1 MTRTKR
7 SSGSADGSPKVATQ
21 SMFDDFLPH
30 LIARLAY
37 QLNNDLVEK
46 LRREGINV
54 TRWRILAVLAMGD
67 GITINEIIDRAMM
80 QQSAL
85 SRALMNM
92 EKEDYVRR
100 VLRRDDA
107 RYVEVFLTDK
117 GRALFN
123 SLNIVVRRRQRRL
136 LKGFSPQELT
146 LAFAMIRRMSLV
158 LRFPKPAFSVRRRII
173 SRIAKSARF
182 PLDGVSALE
191 LAGAAW
197 LLLKTGALV
206 ALMAWTRAVLPRRRL
221 AERTQAT
228 ALWLAPVSLAAL
240 VAAAAWTWWSP
251 ARAAQL
257 LVSGALVAGVTLVA
271 FALVHR
277 FRHGILSSAGDAR
290 VSPFL

>member
-7 SSGSADGSPKVATQ
+7 PRGAARPRGSADEALNSANQ

-30 LIARLAY
+30 LIAQLAY
-37 QLNNDLVEK
+37 RLNNDLVEK

-117 GRALFN
+117 GRTLFN
-123 SLNIVVRRRQRRL
+123 SLNIVVRRRQQRL

-146 LAFAMIRRMSLV
+146 TAFAMIRRMS
-158 LRFPKPAFSVRRRII
+158 RN
-173 SRIAKSARF
+173 
-182 PLDGVSALE
+182 
-191 LAGAAW
+191 
-197 LLLKTGALV
+197 
-206 ALMAWTRAVLPRRRL
+206 MTR
-221 AERTQAT
+221 
-228 ALWLAPVSLAAL
+228 
-240 VAAAAWTWWSP
+240 
-251 ARAAQL
+251 
-257 LVSGALVAGVTLVA
+257 
-271 FALVHR
+271 
-277 FRHGILSSAGDAR
+277 
-290 VSPFL
+290 